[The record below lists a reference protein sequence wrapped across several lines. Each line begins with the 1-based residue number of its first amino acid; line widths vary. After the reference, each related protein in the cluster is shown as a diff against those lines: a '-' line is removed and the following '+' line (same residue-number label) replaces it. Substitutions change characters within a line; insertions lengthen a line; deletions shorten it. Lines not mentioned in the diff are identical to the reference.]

1 MRIAGPATE
10 ETWVGDADGDPV
22 MVITA
27 GAHHPRTGWLGHWLE
42 MWRGGPKDG
51 GRPVAT
57 GGDLGLFR
65 NGYGKLRYVLIWPL
79 IQR

>member
-57 GGDLGLFR
+57 LGSFVTATVSYDMSR
-65 NGYGKLRYVLIWPL
+65 FGFL